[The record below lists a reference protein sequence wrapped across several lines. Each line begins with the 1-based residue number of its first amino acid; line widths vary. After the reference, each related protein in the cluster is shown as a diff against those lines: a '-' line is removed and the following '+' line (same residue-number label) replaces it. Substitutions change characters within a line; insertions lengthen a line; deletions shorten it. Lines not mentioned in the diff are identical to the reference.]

1 MAKNNAKPKSNLIDG
16 WEVVIGIEIHTQ
28 LATKSKIFS
37 GSSTE
42 FGNDPN
48 TQASL
53 VDLAMPGVLPVLN
66 KEVVDLAIRF
76 GLGID
81 AYIDQASVFARKNY
95 FYPDSPKGYQIS
107 QMDNPIVGLGHIDI
121 QLEDGTTKRIGVTRA
136 HLEED
141 AGKSIHDQFE
151 SMSGID
157 LNRAGTPL
165 LEIVSEPD
173 MRSVEEAV
181 AYIKAIHTLVRWL
194 GISDGNMAEGSFRAD
209 CNVSLRRP
217 GQPFGTRCELKNL
230 NSFRFIEQAINV
242 EIERQ
247 MEILEWDGTIDQET
261 RLFDPVKMETRSMRS
276 KEEANDYRYFPDPD
290 LLPVII
296 ADEQIE
302 AIRATMP
309 ELPAARR
316 ARFVADF
323 AVTEYDAHILTA
335 SRELADY
342 FEAVVENAGGSTFG
356 KLAANWVM
364 GEVLSLFNKYSKDF
378 APDIIPAPFLAEMLV
393 ATKKTEKA
401 LPVKDGKVLL
411 KEYFE
416 KKRLELE
423 NKFQENAFN
432 EHFATF
438 TINFTFGQ
446 SVEAIMAENEL
457 YQQDDSA
464 AIEAIIKEVLAAN
477 EKMVEEYKSGKD
489 KAFNGLVG
497 QVMKASK
504 GKANPAQVNELMKK
518 LIGL

>member
-1 MAKNNAKPKSNLIDG
+1 MAQAQKKPKSLLIDG

-28 LATKSKIFS
+28 LATQSKIFS

-42 FGNDPN
+42 FGQDPN

-121 QLEDGTTKRIGVTRA
+121 QLEDGTVKRIGVTRA

-151 SMSGID
+151 GMSGID

-181 AYIKAIHTLVRWL
+181 AYIKSIHTLVRWL

-247 MEILEWDGTIDQET
+247 MEILEWDGTIDQ
-261 RLFDPVKMETRSMRS
+261 
-276 KEEANDYRYFPDPD
+276 
-290 LLPVII
+290 
-296 ADEQIE
+296 
-302 AIRATMP
+302 
-309 ELPAARR
+309 
-316 ARFVADF
+316 
-323 AVTEYDAHILTA
+323 
-335 SRELADY
+335 
-342 FEAVVENAGGSTFG
+342 
-356 KLAANWVM
+356 
-364 GEVLSLFNKYSKDF
+364 
-378 APDIIPAPFLAEMLV
+378 
-393 ATKKTEKA
+393 
-401 LPVKDGKVLL
+401 
-411 KEYFE
+411 
-416 KKRLELE
+416 
-423 NKFQENAFN
+423 
-432 EHFATF
+432 
-438 TINFTFGQ
+438 
-446 SVEAIMAENEL
+446 
-457 YQQDDSA
+457 
-464 AIEAIIKEVLAAN
+464 
-477 EKMVEEYKSGKD
+477 
-489 KAFNGLVG
+489 
-497 QVMKASK
+497 
-504 GKANPAQVNELMKK
+504 
-518 LIGL
+518 

>member
-1 MAKNNAKPKSNLIDG
+1 MAKNTTKPKSNLIDG

-28 LATKSKIFS
+28 LATNTKIFS
-37 GSSTE
+37 GSSTT
-42 FGNDPN
+42 FGQDPN

-121 QLEDGTTKRIGVTRA
+121 QLEDGTVKRIGVTRA

-151 SMSGID
+151 GQSGID

-173 MRSVEEAV
+173 MRSVEEAL
-181 AYIKAIHTLVRWL
+181 AYIKSIHTLVRWL

-217 GQPFGTRCELKNL
+217 GNEFGTRCELKNL

-296 ADEQIE
+296 ADAQIE
-302 AIRATMP
+302 AARAALP

-323 AVTEYDAHILTA
+323 GVTEYDAHVLTLT
-335 SRELADY
+335 REMSEFYED
-342 FEAVVENAGGSTFG
+342 VVKAAGGAAQG
-356 KLAANWVM
+356 KVSANWVM
-364 GEVLSLFNKYSKDF
+364 GEFSGALNKASLELHDSPVSAEKLGGMIARIVDNTISGKIAKQVFGFMWEEGKTAD
-378 APDIIPAPFLAEMLV
+378 DIIAE
-393 ATKKTEKA
+393 K
-401 LPVKDGKVLL
+401 GL
-411 KEYFE
+411 K
-416 KKRLELE
+416 
-423 NKFQENAFN
+423 QE
-432 EHFATF
+432 TD
-438 TINFTFGQ
+438 TG
-446 SVEAIMAENEL
+446 
-457 YQQDDSA
+457 

-518 LIGL
+518 LIG

>member
-1 MAKNNAKPKSNLIDG
+1 MAKLIDG
-16 WEVVIGIEIHTQ
+16 WEVVIGLEIHTQ
-28 LATKSKIFS
+28 LQTHTKIFS

-42 FGNDPN
+42 FGQDPN

-66 KEVVDLAIRF
+66 QAVVDLAVRF

-107 QMDNPIVGLGHIDI
+107 QMDNPIVGLGHVDI
-121 QLEDGTTKRIGVTRA
+121 QLEDGSVKRIGVTRA

-141 AGKSIHDQFE
+141 AGKSIHGAVAG
-151 SMSGID
+151 MTGID
-157 LNRAGTPL
+157 LNRACTPL

-181 AYIKAIHTLVRWL
+181 AYVKTIHTLVRWL
-194 GISDGNMAEGSFRAD
+194 GISDGNMAEGSFRCD

-217 GQPFGTRCELKNL
+217 GNEFGTRCELKNI

-247 MEILEWDGTIDQET
+247 MDILESGGSITQET

-296 ADEQIE
+296 TDEQIE
-302 AIRATMP
+302 RIRAELP
-309 ELPAARR
+309 ELPVARR
-316 ARFVADF
+316 TRFVESYGLTDYDSHVLTLSREMADF
-323 AVTEYDAHILTA
+323 Y
-335 SRELADY
+335 
-342 FEAVVENAGGSTFG
+342 EAVVVAAGGEKQA

-364 GEVLSLFNKYSKDF
+364 GEFSAALNKAS
-378 APDIIPAPFLAEMLV
+378 
-393 ATKKTEKA
+393 
-401 LPVKDGKVLL
+401 
-411 KEYFE
+411 
-416 KKRLELE
+416 LELQNSPVSAE
-423 NKFQENAFN
+423 QLGGMVARIVDNTISGKIAKQVFSFMWDEGKTADAIIAEKGLKQE
-432 EHFATF
+432 TD
-438 TINFTFGQ
+438 TG
-446 SVEAIMAENEL
+446 
-457 YQQDDSA
+457 
-464 AIEAIIKEVLAAN
+464 AIEAIIKDVLAAN
-477 EKMVEEYKSGKD
+477 EKMVEEFKAGKE

-518 LIGL
+518 LLG

>member
-1 MAKNNAKPKSNLIDG
+1 MAEAQKLKLIDG

-28 LATKSKIFS
+28 LSTNSKIFS

-42 FGNDPN
+42 FGQDPN

-66 KEVVDLAIRF
+66 EKVVDLAIRF

-151 SMSGID
+151 GMSGID

-181 AYIKAIHTLVRWL
+181 AYIKSIHTLVRWL

-247 MEILEWDGTIDQET
+247 MEILEYGGSIDQET
-261 RLFDPVKMETRSMRS
+261 RLFDPNKMETRSMRS

-302 AIRATMP
+302 AARAALP

-316 ARFVADF
+316 ARFIADF
-323 AVTEYDAHILTA
+323 GVTEYDAHVLTL
-335 SRELADY
+335 SREMADFY
-342 FEAVVENAGGSTFG
+342 EAVVAAAGGAVQG
-356 KLAANWVM
+356 KVSANWVM
-364 GEVLSLFNKYSKDF
+364 GEFSGALNKANLDLADSPVSAEQLGGMIARIIDNTISGKIAKQVFGFMWESEGKSAD
-378 APDIIPAPFLAEMLV
+378 DIIAE
-393 ATKKTEKA
+393 K
-401 LPVKDGKVLL
+401 GL
-411 KEYFE
+411 K
-416 KKRLELE
+416 
-423 NKFQENAFN
+423 QE
-432 EHFATF
+432 TD
-438 TINFTFGQ
+438 TG
-446 SVEAIMAENEL
+446 
-457 YQQDDSA
+457 

-477 EKMVEEYKSGKD
+477 EKMVEEYKSGKE

-518 LIGL
+518 LIG

>member
-1 MAKNNAKPKSNLIDG
+1 MTEAQKLKLIDG

-42 FGNDPN
+42 FGQDPN

-66 KEVVDLAIRF
+66 AEVVDLAVRF

-121 QLEDGTTKRIGVTRA
+121 QLEDGTVKRIGVTRA

-151 SMSGID
+151 GMSGID

-181 AYIKAIHTLVRWL
+181 AYIKSIHTLVRWL

-247 MEILEWDGTIDQET
+247 MEILEYGGEIDQET
-261 RLFDPVKMETRSMRS
+261 RLFDPNKMETRSMRS

-302 AIRATMP
+302 AARAALP
-309 ELPAARR
+309 ELPKARR
-316 ARFVADF
+316 ARFIADF
-323 AVTEYDAHILTA
+323 GVTEYDAHVLTL
-335 SRELADY
+335 SREMADFY
-342 FEAVVENAGGSTFG
+342 EAVVAAAGGAAQG
-356 KLAANWVM
+356 KVSANWVM
-364 GEVLSLFNKYSKDF
+364 GEFSGALNKAGLELADSPVSAEQLGGMIARIVDNTISGKIAKQVFGFMWEAEGKSAD
-378 APDIIPAPFLAEMLV
+378 DIIAE
-393 ATKKTEKA
+393 K
-401 LPVKDGKVLL
+401 GL
-411 KEYFE
+411 K
-416 KKRLELE
+416 
-423 NKFQENAFN
+423 QE
-432 EHFATF
+432 TD
-438 TINFTFGQ
+438 TG
-446 SVEAIMAENEL
+446 
-457 YQQDDSA
+457 

-518 LIGL
+518 LIG

>member
-1 MAKNNAKPKSNLIDG
+1 MDEAQKLKLIDG

-28 LATKSKIFS
+28 LATHSKIFS

-42 FGNDPN
+42 FGQDPN

-66 KEVVDLAIRF
+66 EKVVDLAIRF

-151 SMSGID
+151 GMSGID

-181 AYIKAIHTLVRWL
+181 AYIKSIHTLVRWL

-247 MEILEWDGTIDQET
+247 MEILEYGGSIDQET
-261 RLFDPVKMETRSMRS
+261 RLFDPNKMETRSMRS

-302 AIRATMP
+302 AARAALP
-309 ELPAARR
+309 ELPTARR
-316 ARFVADF
+316 ARFIADF
-323 AVTEYDAHILTA
+323 GVTEYDAHVLTL
-335 SRELADY
+335 SREMADF
-342 FEAVVENAGGSTFG
+342 FEAVVAAAGGAAQG
-356 KLAANWVM
+356 KVSANWVM
-364 GEVLSLFNKYSKDF
+364 GEFSGALNKANLDLADSPVSAEQLGGMIARIVDNTISGKIAKQVFGFMWESEGKSAD
-378 APDIIPAPFLAEMLV
+378 DIIAE
-393 ATKKTEKA
+393 K
-401 LPVKDGKVLL
+401 GL
-411 KEYFE
+411 K
-416 KKRLELE
+416 
-423 NKFQENAFN
+423 QE
-432 EHFATF
+432 TD
-438 TINFTFGQ
+438 TG
-446 SVEAIMAENEL
+446 
-457 YQQDDSA
+457 

-477 EKMVEEYKSGKD
+477 EKMVEEYKSGKE

-518 LIGL
+518 LIG

>member
-1 MAKNNAKPKSNLIDG
+1 MAEAQKLKLIDG

-42 FGNDPN
+42 FGQDPN

-66 KEVVDLAIRF
+66 AEVVDLAIRF

-121 QLEDGTTKRIGVTRA
+121 QLEDGTVKRIGVTRA

-151 SMSGID
+151 GMSGID

-181 AYIKAIHTLVRWL
+181 AYIKSIHTLVRWL

-247 MEILEWDGTIDQET
+247 MEILEYGGEIDQET
-261 RLFDPVKMETRSMRS
+261 RLFDPNKMETRSMRS

-302 AIRATMP
+302 AARAALP
-309 ELPAARR
+309 ELPKARR
-316 ARFVADF
+316 ARFIADF
-323 AVTEYDAHILTA
+323 GVTEYDAHVLTL
-335 SRELADY
+335 SREMADFY
-342 FEAVVENAGGSTFG
+342 EAVVGAAGGAKQG
-356 KLAANWVM
+356 KVSANWVM
-364 GEVLSLFNKYSKDF
+364 GEFSGALNKAGLELADSPVSAEQLGGMIARILDNTISGKIAKQVFGFMWEAEGKSAD
-378 APDIIPAPFLAEMLV
+378 DIIAE
-393 ATKKTEKA
+393 K
-401 LPVKDGKVLL
+401 GL
-411 KEYFE
+411 K
-416 KKRLELE
+416 
-423 NKFQENAFN
+423 QE
-432 EHFATF
+432 TD
-438 TINFTFGQ
+438 TG
-446 SVEAIMAENEL
+446 
-457 YQQDDSA
+457 

-477 EKMVEEYKSGKD
+477 EKMVEEYKSGKE

-518 LIGL
+518 LIG

>member
-1 MAKNNAKPKSNLIDG
+1 MAEAQKLKLIDG

-42 FGNDPN
+42 FGQDPN

-66 KEVVDLAIRF
+66 AEVVDLAIRF

-121 QLEDGTTKRIGVTRA
+121 QLEDGTVKRIGVTRA

-151 SMSGID
+151 GMSGID

-181 AYIKAIHTLVRWL
+181 AYIKSIHTLVRWL

-247 MEILEWDGTIDQET
+247 MEILEYGGEIDQET
-261 RLFDPVKMETRSMRS
+261 RLFDPNKMETRSMRS

-302 AIRATMP
+302 AARAALP
-309 ELPAARR
+309 ELPKARR
-316 ARFVADF
+316 ARFIADF
-323 AVTEYDAHILTA
+323 SVTEYDAHVLTL
-335 SRELADY
+335 SREMADFY
-342 FEAVVENAGGSTFG
+342 EAVVGAAGGAAQG
-356 KLAANWVM
+356 KVSANWVM
-364 GEVLSLFNKYSKDF
+364 GEFSGALNKAGLELADSPVSAEQLGSMIARIVDNTISGKIAKQVFGFMWEAEGKSAD
-378 APDIIPAPFLAEMLV
+378 DIIAE
-393 ATKKTEKA
+393 K
-401 LPVKDGKVLL
+401 GL
-411 KEYFE
+411 K
-416 KKRLELE
+416 
-423 NKFQENAFN
+423 QE
-432 EHFATF
+432 TD
-438 TINFTFGQ
+438 TG
-446 SVEAIMAENEL
+446 
-457 YQQDDSA
+457 

-477 EKMVEEYKSGKD
+477 EKMVEEYKSGKE

-518 LIGL
+518 LIG

>member
-1 MAKNNAKPKSNLIDG
+1 MAQNNTKPKSLLIDG

-28 LATKSKIFS
+28 LATNSKIFS
-37 GSSTE
+37 GSSTT
-42 FGNDPN
+42 FGQDPN

-121 QLEDGTTKRIGVTRA
+121 QLEDGTVKRIGVTRA

-151 SMSGID
+151 GQSGID

-194 GISDGNMAEGSFRAD
+194 GISDGNMAEGSFRCD

-217 GQPFGTRCELKNL
+217 GNAFGTRCELKNL

-242 EIERQ
+242 EIARQ
-247 MEILEWDGTIDQET
+247 MDILEDGGTIDQET
-261 RLFDPVKMETRSMRS
+261 RLFDTVKMETRSMRS

-296 ADEQIE
+296 PDAQIAE
-302 AIRATMP
+302 AKANLP

-316 ARFVADF
+316 ERFVADF
-323 AVTEYDAHILTA
+323 GVTEYDAHVLTLT
-335 SRELADY
+335 REMSEFYED
-342 FEAVVENAGGSTFG
+342 VVKAAGGAAQG
-356 KLAANWVM
+356 KVSANWVM
-364 GEVLSLFNKYSKDF
+364 GELLGALNKNGL
-378 APDIIPAPFLAEMLV
+378 DISQTFIPAEQLGLLIKRIVDQTLSGRTAKQVFAEFT
-393 ATKKTEKA
+393 ATANVGFSMSAELTTSPAETTTEPTHLDVDKIIA
-401 LPVKDGKVLL
+401 EKGL
-411 KEYFE
+411 K
-416 KKRLELE
+416 
-423 NKFQENAFN
+423 QE
-432 EHFATF
+432 TD
-438 TINFTFGQ
+438 TG
-446 SVEAIMAENEL
+446 
-457 YQQDDSA
+457 

-477 EKMVEEYKSGKD
+477 EKMVEEFKSGKD

-518 LIGL
+518 LIG

>member
-1 MAKNNAKPKSNLIDG
+1 MAEAQKLKLIDG

-28 LATKSKIFS
+28 LATNSKIFS

-42 FGNDPN
+42 FGQDPN

-66 KEVVDLAIRF
+66 EKVVDLAIRF

-141 AGKSIHDQFE
+141 AGKSVHDQFE
-151 SMSGID
+151 GMSGID

-181 AYIKAIHTLVRWL
+181 AYIKSIHTLVRWL

-247 MEILEWDGTIDQET
+247 MEILEYGGSIDQET
-261 RLFDPVKMETRSMRS
+261 RLFDPNKMETRSMRS

-302 AIRATMP
+302 AARAALP

-316 ARFVADF
+316 VRFIADF
-323 AVTEYDAHILTA
+323 GVTEYDAHVLTL
-335 SRELADY
+335 SREMADFY
-342 FEAVVENAGGSTFG
+342 EAVVAAAGGAAQG
-356 KLAANWVM
+356 KVSANWVM
-364 GEVLSLFNKYSKDF
+364 GEFSGALNKANLDLADSPVSAEQLGGMIARIVDNTISGKIAKQVFGFMWESEGKSAD
-378 APDIIPAPFLAEMLV
+378 DIIAE
-393 ATKKTEKA
+393 K
-401 LPVKDGKVLL
+401 GL
-411 KEYFE
+411 K
-416 KKRLELE
+416 
-423 NKFQENAFN
+423 QE
-432 EHFATF
+432 TD
-438 TINFTFGQ
+438 TG
-446 SVEAIMAENEL
+446 
-457 YQQDDSA
+457 

-477 EKMVEEYKSGKD
+477 EKMVEEYKSGKE

-518 LIGL
+518 LIG

>member
-1 MAKNNAKPKSNLIDG
+1 MTNISKTAQKKAKSLLIDG

-28 LATKSKIFS
+28 LATQSKIFS

-42 FGNDPN
+42 FGQDPN

-121 QLEDGTTKRIGVTRA
+121 QLEDGTVKRIGVTRA

-151 SMSGID
+151 GMSGID

-181 AYIKAIHTLVRWL
+181 AYIKSIHTLVRWL

-290 LLPVII
+290 LLPVVIPD
-296 ADEQIE
+296 AQIE
-302 AIRATMP
+302 AIKAQMP

-316 ARFVADF
+316 DRFVADF
-323 AVTEYDAHILTA
+323 GVTEYDAHVLTLT
-335 SRELADY
+335 REMSEFYED
-342 FEAVVENAGGSTFG
+342 VVKAAGGAAQG
-356 KLAANWVM
+356 KIAANWVM
-364 GEVLSLFNKYSKDF
+364 GEFSGALNK
-378 APDIIPAPFLAEMLV
+378 A
-393 ATKKTEKA
+393 
-401 LPVKDGKVLL
+401 G
-411 KEYFE
+411 
-416 KKRLELE
+416 LELADSPVSAE
-423 NKFQENAFN
+423 KLGGMVARIVDNTISGKIAKQVFGFMWDEGKTADEIIAEKGLKQE
-432 EHFATF
+432 TD
-438 TINFTFGQ
+438 TG
-446 SVEAIMAENEL
+446 
-457 YQQDDSA
+457 
-464 AIEAIIKEVLAAN
+464 AIEAIIKDVLAAN
-477 EKMVEEYKSGKD
+477 EKMVEEFKSGKE

-518 LIGL
+518 LIG

>member
-1 MAKNNAKPKSNLIDG
+1 MAEAQKLKLIDG

-28 LATKSKIFS
+28 LATNSKIFS

-42 FGNDPN
+42 FGQDPN

-66 KEVVDLAIRF
+66 EKVVDLAIRF

-151 SMSGID
+151 GMSGID

-181 AYIKAIHTLVRWL
+181 AYIKSIHTLVRWL

-247 MEILEWDGTIDQET
+247 MEILEYGGSIDQET
-261 RLFDPVKMETRSMRS
+261 RLFDPNKMETRSMRS

-296 ADEQIE
+296 ANEQIE
-302 AIRATMP
+302 AARAALP

-316 ARFVADF
+316 ARFIADF
-323 AVTEYDAHILTA
+323 GVTEYDAHVLTL
-335 SRELADY
+335 SREMADFY
-342 FEAVVENAGGSTFG
+342 EAVVAAAGGAAQG
-356 KLAANWVM
+356 KVSANWVM
-364 GEVLSLFNKYSKDF
+364 GEFSGALNKANLDLADSPVSAEQLGGMIARIIDNTISGKIAKQVFGFMWESEGKSAD
-378 APDIIPAPFLAEMLV
+378 DIIAE
-393 ATKKTEKA
+393 K
-401 LPVKDGKVLL
+401 GL
-411 KEYFE
+411 K
-416 KKRLELE
+416 
-423 NKFQENAFN
+423 QE
-432 EHFATF
+432 TD
-438 TINFTFGQ
+438 TG
-446 SVEAIMAENEL
+446 
-457 YQQDDSA
+457 

-477 EKMVEEYKSGKD
+477 EKMVEEYKSGKE

-518 LIGL
+518 LIG

>member
-1 MAKNNAKPKSNLIDG
+1 MAKNAAKPKSLLIDG
-16 WEVVIGIEIHTQ
+16 LEVVIGIEIHTQ
-28 LATKSKIFS
+28 LATQSKIFS

-42 FGNDPN
+42 FGQDPN

-66 KEVVDLAIRF
+66 KEVVDLAICF

-121 QLEDGTTKRIGVTRA
+121 QLEDGTVKRIGVTRA

-151 SMSGID
+151 GMSGID

-181 AYIKAIHTLVRWL
+181 AYIKSIHTLVRWL

-296 ADEQIE
+296 SDAQIE
-302 AIRATMP
+302 TARA
-309 ELPAARR
+309 
-316 ARFVADF
+316 
-323 AVTEYDAHILTA
+323 
-335 SRELADY
+335 
-342 FEAVVENAGGSTFG
+342 
-356 KLAANWVM
+356 
-364 GEVLSLFNKYSKDF
+364 
-378 APDIIPAPFLAEMLV
+378 
-393 ATKKTEKA
+393 A
-401 LPVKDGKVLL
+401 LPRTSCG
-411 KEYFE
+411 
-416 KKRLELE
+416 
-423 NKFQENAFN
+423 
-432 EHFATF
+432 T
-438 TINFTFGQ
+438 
-446 SVEAIMAENEL
+446 S
-457 YQQDDSA
+457 
-464 AIEAIIKEVLAAN
+464 
-477 EKMVEEYKSGKD
+477 
-489 KAFNGLVG
+489 
-497 QVMKASK
+497 
-504 GKANPAQVNELMKK
+504 
-518 LIGL
+518 

>member
-1 MAKNNAKPKSNLIDG
+1 MAQAQKAAKPKSNLIDG

-28 LATKSKIFS
+28 LATNTKIFS
-37 GSSTE
+37 GSSTT
-42 FGNDPN
+42 FGQDPN

-121 QLEDGTTKRIGVTRA
+121 QLEDGTVKRIGVTRA

-151 SMSGID
+151 GMSGID

-181 AYIKAIHTLVRWL
+181 AYIKSIHTLVRWL
-194 GISDGNMAEGSFRAD
+194 GISDGNMAEGSFRCD

-217 GQPFGTRCELKNL
+217 GNEFGTRCELKNL

-290 LLPVII
+290 LLPVVI
-296 ADEQIE
+296 ADTQIE
-302 AIRATMP
+302 AARAALP

-316 ARFVADF
+316 ERFVADF
-323 AVTEYDAHILTA
+323 GVTEYDAHVLTLT
-335 SRELADY
+335 REMSEFY
-342 FEAVVENAGGSTFG
+342 EAVVNAAGGAAQG
-356 KLAANWVM
+356 KVAANWVM
-364 GEVLSLFNKYSKDF
+364 GEFSGALNKAS
-378 APDIIPAPFLAEMLV
+378 
-393 ATKKTEKA
+393 
-401 LPVKDGKVLL
+401 
-411 KEYFE
+411 
-416 KKRLELE
+416 LELQDSPVTAE
-423 NKFQENAFN
+423 KLGGMIARIVDN
-432 EHFATF
+432 
-438 TINFTFGQ
+438 TINGKIAKQVFGFMW
-446 SVEAIMAENEL
+446 EEGKTADEIIAEKGLKQET
-457 YQQDDSA
+457 DTGA
-464 AIEAIIKEVLAAN
+464 VEAIIKDVLAAN
-477 EKMVEEYKSGKD
+477 EKMVEEYKSGKE

-497 QVMKASK
+497 QVMKAAK

-518 LIGL
+518 LIG